1 MLSLRELSEL
11 SIEITSSTSQYM
23 REGEYTNVLNA
34 VYDTL
39 IRFDREREGERER
52 NVNYDIRPLRMR
64 EREMNHNEIIQY
76 VENFKTENEF
86 GFNPREEME
95 VLERVVEGEPNFHRE
110 SYLSALRGITCMT
123 NSEGEILIYPQD
135 IRLAVIC
142 GLRGR
147 EPTVWEWD

>member
-64 EREMNHNEIIQY
+64 ERE
-76 VENFKTENEF
+76 
-86 GFNPREEME
+86 R
-95 VLERVVEGEPNFHRE
+95 
-110 SYLSALRGITCMT
+110 
-123 NSEGEILIYPQD
+123 
-135 IRLAVIC
+135 
-142 GLRGR
+142 
-147 EPTVWEWD
+147 

>member
-1 MLSLRELSEL
+1 
-11 SIEITSSTSQYM
+11 
-23 REGEYTNVLNA
+23 
-34 VYDTL
+34 
-39 IRFDREREGERER
+39 
-52 NVNYDIRPLRMR
+52 
-64 EREMNHNEIIQY
+64 MNHNEIIQY
-76 VENFKTENEF
+76 VENFVTENEF
-86 GFNPREEME
+86 GFNPSEEME

-147 EPTVWEWD
+147 EPTVGEWD